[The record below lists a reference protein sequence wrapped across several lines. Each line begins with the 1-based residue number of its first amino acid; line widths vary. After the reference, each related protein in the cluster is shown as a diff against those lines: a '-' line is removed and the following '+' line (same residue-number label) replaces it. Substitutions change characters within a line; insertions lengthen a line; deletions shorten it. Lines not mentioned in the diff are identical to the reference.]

1 MAKPAR
7 GLPEGFSLSLP
18 QNMPAQIGD
27 FFEEEDQRN
36 VELLKRLRK
45 EEEAKPTV
53 AGEEER
59 RPSPPEIR
67 ARSLS
72 MPPHR
77 PAHAQVVSREGEGY
91 TPKEN
96 LPDAPPAPSKVVHIR
111 KPLRKQLNLSP
122 QGEEMLDQLVEHV
135 RTFSGQSDARVSEV
149 FQAIVMLLSSAK
161 DELDLSALPKRG
173 ACGSVTA
180 KNFPS
185 ALAEAFERAIVRHAE
200 KSRPG

>member
-18 QNMPAQIGD
+18 AEMPSQIGD
-27 FFEEEDQRN
+27 FFEEEDLRS

-45 EEEAKPTV
+45 EEQKPGV
-53 AGEEER
+53 GQEER
-59 RPSPPEIR
+59 SAAAPVSAVPLPPT
-67 ARSLS
+67 
-72 MPPHR
+72 
-77 PAHAQVVSREGEGY
+77 PAVEPRGQPERKGEGY
-91 TPKEN
+91 FVERTTI
-96 LPDAPPAPSKVVHIR
+96 APPAPAPPQVLQAR

-122 QGEEMLDQLVEHV
+122 LGEQMLDEIVEHV

-149 FQAIVMLLSSAK
+149 FQAIVALLFSAK

-173 ACGSVTA
+173 AWGSVTA

-185 ALAEAFERAIVRHAE
+185 ALAEAFERAIVRRAE
-200 KSRPG
+200 KSREG